1 MEIIKLSFC
10 LEWEKTVSPHIKP
23 GLRES
28 FDCGKPSLNEF
39 IRQYARQADEQNTT
53 RTFVSLDQQNKK
65 IAGYVSL
72 SNTSIEKATASE
84 VLKSRV
90 NPIPALLIGRL
101 AVDTNY
107 RGQRLGEKLLVFAF
121 DKALAINEMSAI
133 QAIVVDT
140 LDQEAEAFYEKY
152 GFQKILGTN
161 KMILSLKDLQ

>member
-1 MEIIKLSFC
+1 MEIIKLSSC
-10 LEWEKTVSPHIKP
+10 LEWEKTLSPNIVP

-53 RTFVSLDQQNKK
+53 RTFVSLDQGNKK

-72 SNTSIEKATASE
+72 SNTSIEKALTSD

-101 AVDTNY
+101 AVDSSY
-107 RGQRLGEKLLVFAF
+107 RRQGLGEKLLVFAF

-140 LDQEAEAFYEKY
+140 LDEEAKAFYERY
-152 GFQKILGTN
+152 GFQKISGTN
-161 KMILSLKDLQ
+161 KMIISLKNLQ